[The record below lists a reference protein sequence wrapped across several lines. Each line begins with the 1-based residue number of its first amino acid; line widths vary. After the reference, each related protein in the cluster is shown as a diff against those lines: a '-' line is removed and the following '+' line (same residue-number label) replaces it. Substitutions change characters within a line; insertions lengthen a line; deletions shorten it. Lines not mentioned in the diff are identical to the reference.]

1 MKKILITGAGGYIG
15 SVATYLFLQKG
26 YEVVAI
32 DNFTRGYRG
41 PLELLQEK
49 YGKHQLRYFDLDL
62 TGDISPVFQAEKNIE
77 AVIHYAAYCN
87 VGESM
92 KQPELYFSNNVHG
105 VLNVVDAMSKNGI
118 DKLIFSSTCAV
129 YGESKYVPLD
139 ENHPISPISVYGE
152 SKLMAEKIIG
162 WYGKLKGLRSVMLRY
177 FNVCGASDDSLIGD
191 SKHPSFHLMQNAIRA
206 ALKIAPFEL
215 VCPKVDTPDG
225 TPIRDYVNVVDLNEA
240 HVAALNYLMKGGE
253 SDVFNLGTGK
263 GASVMEIIDEVKKNT
278 GATFEL
284 NHGETRAGDPARLF
298 ASNNKIKTTLKWEP
312 KRSIEDSVKTL
323 IEWYKKNPNG
333 WKS

>member
-1 MKKILITGAGGYIG
+1 MNKIIITGAGGYIG
-15 SVATYLFLQKG
+15 SVASYLFLQKG
-26 YEVVAI
+26 YEIVAI
-32 DNFTRGYRG
+32 DNFARGYRG
-41 PLELLQEK
+41 PLDLLQKKFDESK
-49 YGKHQLRYFDLDL
+49 LRYFDLDL
-62 TGDISPVFQAEKNIE
+62 TGDISEVFRKEKNIE

-105 VLNVVDAMSKNGI
+105 VLNIVDSMVKNGI

-139 ENHPISPISVYGE
+139 EKHSYAPISPYGE
-152 SKLMAEKIIG
+152 SKMMAETIIR
-162 WYGKLKGLRSVMLRY
+162 WYAKLKGLRYVMLRY

-191 SKHPSFHLMQNAIRA
+191 SKHPSYHLMQNAVRA
-206 ALKIAPFEL
+206 ALGIDKFQL

-240 HVAALNYLMKGGE
+240 HVAALDYLIKGGE

-263 GASVMEIIDEVKKNT
+263 GDSVMEIVNEVKKVT
-278 GATFEL
+278 GASFEL
-284 NHGETRAGDPARLF
+284 NSGETRSGDPARLY
-298 ASNNKIKTTLKWEP
+298 ASNEKIRRVLNWEP
-312 KRSIEDSVKTL
+312 KRTLEDSVRTL
-323 IEWYKKNPNG
+323 VEWYKKNPNG
-333 WKS
+333 WVK